1 MSPSVV
7 VGRAPDTK
15 RLVAVTVELSPRA
28 AEKMRRDAASRG
40 LTTAVFARL
49 LLEAAWSAR
58 WAPTGDAALD
68 AAVARALAGGSESG
82 AWAAGAVE
90 AVALAGEVE
99 AARAARSTAEA
110 RAAKAEAERDAA
122 ARDLRAA
129 LHRIE
134 DLEGDR
140 DHLLAASREREA
152 ALSERAA
159 AAEAAAEAGRAES
172 PAARGAPEAVRPA
185 SFAAVRGIRALAAA
199 GNAAAAIAAAL
210 DLDVATVRAVLA
222 ETARARRD
230 GGAR

>member
-159 AAEAAAEAGRAES
+159 AAEAAAASRAES

-199 GNAAAAIAAAL
+199 GSAAAAIAAAL